1 MTTGLFA
8 DFPGPKEIYGGQ
20 YPLADY
26 KWLYTK
32 KNGKVNFNVNSNVIL
47 AEVANSQKSYAKK
60 NESTKFRD
68 NLRDNGFIIGMYSDM
83 AKYPEKI
90 TGKNADTTVT
100 TYYESAWGYA
110 LKLSTNDPNAKTK
123 VVTHEWS
130 SLTAAEKAKRVLMG
144 PAGDNKESIFAW
156 PEDQLNSSEQ
166 QKSAKGGYCIWTQD
180 IEADSTLP
188 ENSKEINQQF
198 AGIIAALW
206 AGRHHLGSDFKI
218 IPVIS
223 KSVLTNLVN
232 NTGDE
237 LVNLKTVHDM
247 VEPILT
253 DKEGN
258 GLKYFEQGDVPPAGP
273 HKRTSWSLLSYLKM
287 NGIIDGFISEETRSQ
302 TLKPGGEL
310 SINSNAAPF
319 HHKYDIPYA
328 LMGYW
333 NGDGADMPNSPT
345 LNNKIQIGFHGK
357 MPLDSA
363 MYFINDKSKDDF
375 LALKPDQYFTPVPK
389 HLFSVNASQ
398 YQHSTGGGHRAID
411 LTSLPSTNSV
421 QISIN
426 TSREA
431 EHQSYSGFYRIQD
444 AAGTVKDPVT
454 GQLIVPGES
463 GYKKAALS
471 SENIINNLSNISL
484 NKDGANS
491 YSIDIN
497 GGVMMAPFAVITE
510 PGQENTFFSYAAA
523 NSDGISHFKQLSTN
537 SFGMEDTQ
545 GGGDMDFNDLEI
557 SFRFLE
563 IL

>member
-8 DFPGPKEIYGGQ
+8 DFPGPKGTYGGKHAL
-20 YPLADY
+20 PDY
-26 KWLYTK
+26 KWLYTP
-32 KNGKVNFNVNSNVIL
+32 KNSRVNSNVIL
-47 AEVANSQKSYAKK
+47 AEVSNTQKSYANK

-90 TGKNADTTVT
+90 TGKNPDTTVT
-100 TYYESAWGYA
+100 TTYESAWGYA
-110 LKLSTNDPNAKTK
+110 LKQSTNAQG
-123 VVTHEWS
+123 VVTSEWS

-144 PAGDNKESIFAW
+144 PAGDNKESIFLW

-166 QKSAKGGYCIWTQD
+166 QKSAKGGGYCIWTQD
-180 IEADSTLP
+180 IEADST
-188 ENSKEINQQF
+188 NSATINEQF
-198 AGIIAALW
+198 AGIITALW
-206 AGRHHLGSDFKI
+206 AGRHHLGPNFKI

-232 NTGDE
+232 NTGNE
-237 LVNLKTVHDM
+237 LVNLKTIHDI

-253 DKEGN
+253 DKKGN
-258 GLKYFEQGDVPPAGP
+258 GLKYFDQGDVPAKGS
-273 HKRTSWSLLSYLKM
+273 HERTSWSILSYLKM
-287 NGIIDGFISEETRSQ
+287 NGIIDGFISEETRSK
-302 TLKPGGEL
+302 TLKPGAEL
-310 SINSNAAPF
+310 LINSYAAPF
-319 HHKYDIPYA
+319 NPKYDVPYA

-333 NGDGADMPNSPT
+333 NGIGADMPNSPT
-345 LNNKIQIGFHGK
+345 LNNKIQIGFHGN

-363 MYFINDKSKDDF
+363 MYFIGDKSKDDF
-375 LALKPDQYFTPVPK
+375 LAFKPDQYFTPVPN

-398 YQHSTGGGHRAID
+398 YQYATGGGQRAID
-411 LTSLPSTNSV
+411 LTTLPSTNSV

-431 EHQSYSGFYRIQD
+431 EHQSYSGFYRVQD

-484 NKDGANS
+484 NEDGANS

-545 GGGDMDFNDLEI
+545 GGGDMDFNDLKI

>member
-47 AEVANSQKSYAKK
+47 AEVPNSQKSYAKK

-68 NLRDNGFIIGMYSDM
+68 NLKDLGFIVGMYSDM

-100 TYYESAWGYA
+100 TTYEYAWEYA
-110 LKLSTNDPNAKTK
+110 LKQSTNAQG
-123 VVTHEWS
+123 VVTPEWS

-232 NTGDE
+232 NTGNE

-287 NGIIDGFISEETRSQ
+287 NGIIDGFISEETRSK
-302 TLKPGGEL
+302 TLL
-310 SINSNAAPF
+310 Q
-319 HHKYDIPYA
+319 
-328 LMGYW
+328 L
-333 NGDGADMPNSPT
+333 
-345 LNNKIQIGFHGK
+345 
-357 MPLDSA
+357 
-363 MYFINDKSKDDF
+363 
-375 LALKPDQYFTPVPK
+375 
-389 HLFSVNASQ
+389 
-398 YQHSTGGGHRAID
+398 
-411 LTSLPSTNSV
+411 
-421 QISIN
+421 
-426 TSREA
+426 
-431 EHQSYSGFYRIQD
+431 YRYRV
-444 AAGTVKDPVT
+444 VKK
-454 GQLIVPGES
+454 L
-463 GYKKAALS
+463 
-471 SENIINNLSNISL
+471 
-484 NKDGANS
+484 
-491 YSIDIN
+491 
-497 GGVMMAPFAVITE
+497 
-510 PGQENTFFSYAAA
+510 
-523 NSDGISHFKQLSTN
+523 
-537 SFGMEDTQ
+537 
-545 GGGDMDFNDLEI
+545 
-557 SFRFLE
+557 
-563 IL
+563 

>member
-8 DFPGPKEIYGGQ
+8 DFPGPKGTYGGKHAL
-20 YPLADY
+20 PDY
-26 KWLYTK
+26 KWLYTP
-32 KNGKVNFNVNSNVIL
+32 KNSRVNSNVIL
-47 AEVANSQKSYAKK
+47 AEVSNTQKSYANK

-90 TGKNADTTVT
+90 TGKNPDTTVT
-100 TYYESAWGYA
+100 TTYESAWGYA
-110 LKLSTNDPNAKTK
+110 LKQSTNAQG
-123 VVTHEWS
+123 VVTSEWS

-144 PAGDNKESIFAW
+144 PAGDNKESIFLW

-166 QKSAKGGYCIWTQD
+166 QKSAKGGGYCIWTQD
-180 IEADSTLP
+180 VEADST
-188 ENSKEINQQF
+188 NIATINEQF
-198 AGIIAALW
+198 AGIITALW
-206 AGRHHLGSDFKI
+206 AGRHHLGPNFKI

-232 NTGDE
+232 NTGNE
-237 LVNLKTVHDM
+237 LVNLKTIHDI

-253 DKEGN
+253 DKKGN
-258 GLKYFEQGDVPPAGP
+258 GLKYFDQGDVPAKGS
-273 HKRTSWSLLSYLKM
+273 HERTSWSILSYLKM
-287 NGIIDGFISEETRSQ
+287 NGIIDGFISEETRSK
-302 TLKPGGEL
+302 TLKPGAEL
-310 SINSNAAPF
+310 LINSYAAPF
-319 HHKYDIPYA
+319 NPKYDVPYA

-333 NGDGADMPNSPT
+333 NGIGADMPNSPT
-345 LNNKIQIGFHGK
+345 LNNKIQIGFHGN

-363 MYFINDKSKDDF
+363 MYFIGDKSKDDF
-375 LALKPDQYFTPVPK
+375 LAFKPDQYFTPVPN

-398 YQHSTGGGHRAID
+398 YQYATGGGYRAID
-411 LTSLPSTNSV
+411 LTTLPSNNSV

-431 EHQSYSGFYRIQD
+431 EHQSYSGFYRVQD

-484 NKDGANS
+484 NEDGANS

>member
-8 DFPGPKEIYGGQ
+8 DFPGPKGTYGGKHAL
-20 YPLADY
+20 PDY
-26 KWLYTK
+26 KWLYTP
-32 KNGKVNFNVNSNVIL
+32 KNSRVNSNVIL
-47 AEVANSQKSYAKK
+47 AEVSNTQKSYANK

-68 NLRDNGFIIGMYSDM
+68 NLRDNGFLIGMYSDM

-90 TGKNADTTVT
+90 TGKNPDTTVT
-100 TYYESAWGYA
+100 TTYESAWGYA
-110 LKLSTNDPNAKTK
+110 LKQSTNAQG
-123 VVTHEWS
+123 VVTSEWS

-144 PAGDNKESIFAW
+144 PAGDNKESIFLW

-166 QKSAKGGYCIWTQD
+166 QKSAKGGGYCIWTQD
-180 IEADSTLP
+180 IEADST
-188 ENSKEINQQF
+188 NSTTINAQF
-198 AGIIAALW
+198 AGIITALW
-206 AGRHHLGSDFKI
+206 AGRHHLGPNFKI

-232 NTGDE
+232 NTGNE
-237 LVNLKTVHDM
+237 LVNLKTIHDI

-253 DKEGN
+253 DKKGN
-258 GLKYFEQGDVPPAGP
+258 GLKYFDQGDVPAKGS
-273 HKRTSWSLLSYLKM
+273 HERTSWSILSYLKM
-287 NGIIDGFISEETRSQ
+287 NGIIDGFISEETRSK
-302 TLKPGGEL
+302 TLKPGAEL
-310 SINSNAAPF
+310 LINSYAAPF
-319 HHKYDIPYA
+319 NPKYDVPYA

-333 NGDGADMPNSPT
+333 NGIGADMPNSPT
-345 LNNKIQIGFHGK
+345 LNNKIQIGFHGN

-363 MYFINDKSKDDF
+363 MYFIGDKSKDDF
-375 LALKPDQYFTPVPK
+375 LAFKPDQYFTPVPN

-398 YQHSTGGGHRAID
+398 YQYATGGGQRAID
-411 LTSLPSTNSV
+411 LTTLPSTNSV

-431 EHQSYSGFYRIQD
+431 EHQSYSGFYRVQD

-484 NKDGANS
+484 NEDGASS

>member
-8 DFPGPKEIYGGQ
+8 DFPGPKETYGGKHEL
-20 YPLADY
+20 PDY
-26 KWLYTK
+26 KWLYTP
-32 KNGKVNFNVNSNVIL
+32 KNSRVNSNVIL
-47 AEVANSQKSYAKK
+47 AEVSNTQKSYANK

-90 TGKNADTTVT
+90 TGKNPDTTVT
-100 TYYESAWGYA
+100 TTYESAWGYA
-110 LKLSTNDPNAKTK
+110 LKQSTNAQG
-123 VVTHEWS
+123 VVTSEWS

-144 PAGDNKESIFAW
+144 PAGDNKESIFLW

-166 QKSAKGGYCIWTQD
+166 QKSAKGGGYCIWTQD
-180 IEADSTLP
+180 IEADST
-188 ENSKEINQQF
+188 NSATINEQF
-198 AGIIAALW
+198 AGIITALW
-206 AGRHHLGSDFKI
+206 AGRHHLGPNFKI

-232 NTGDE
+232 NTGNE
-237 LVNLKTVHDM
+237 LVNLKTIHDI

-253 DKEGN
+253 DKKGN
-258 GLKYFEQGDVPPAGP
+258 GLKYFDQGDVPAKGS
-273 HKRTSWSLLSYLKM
+273 HERTSWSILSYLKM
-287 NGIIDGFISEETRSQ
+287 NGIIDGFISEETRSK
-302 TLKPGGEL
+302 TLKPGAEL
-310 SINSNAAPF
+310 LINSYAAPF
-319 HHKYDIPYA
+319 NPKYDVPYA

-333 NGDGADMPNSPT
+333 NGIGADMPNSPT
-345 LNNKIQIGFHGK
+345 LNNKIQIGFHGN

-363 MYFINDKSKDDF
+363 MYFIGDKSKDDF
-375 LALKPDQYFTPVPK
+375 LAFKPDQYFTPVPN

-398 YQHSTGGGHRAID
+398 YQYATGGGQRAID
-411 LTSLPSTNSV
+411 LTTLPSTNSV

-431 EHQSYSGFYRIQD
+431 EHQSYSGFYRVQD

-484 NKDGANS
+484 NEDGASS

>member
-8 DFPGPKEIYGGQ
+8 DFPGPKETYGGKHEL
-20 YPLADY
+20 PDY
-26 KWLYTK
+26 KWLYTP
-32 KNGKVNFNVNSNVIL
+32 KNSRVNSNVIL
-47 AEVANSQKSYAKK
+47 AEVSNTQKSYANK

-100 TYYESAWGYA
+100 TTYEYAWGYA
-110 LKLSTNDPNAKTK
+110 LKQSTNAQG
-123 VVTHEWS
+123 VVAPEWS

-180 IEADSTLP
+180 IEADST
-188 ENSKEINQQF
+188 NGTTINEQF
-198 AGIIAALW
+198 AGIITALW
-206 AGRHHLGSDFKI
+206 AGRHYLGPDFKI

-232 NTGDE
+232 NTGNE

-258 GLKYFEQGDVPPAGP
+258 GLKYFDQGDVPAKGS
-273 HKRTSWSLLSYLKM
+273 HERTSWSILSYLKM
-287 NGIIDGFISEETRSQ
+287 NGIIDGFISEETRSK
-302 TLKPGGEL
+302 TLKPGAEL
-310 SINSNAAPF
+310 LINSYAAPF
-319 HHKYDIPYA
+319 NPKYDVPYA

-333 NGDGADMPNSPT
+333 NGIGADMPNSPT
-345 LNNKIQIGFHGK
+345 LNNKIQIGFHGN

-363 MYFINDKSKDDF
+363 MYFIGDKSKDDF
-375 LALKPDQYFTPVPK
+375 LAFKPDQYFTPVPN

-398 YQHSTGGGHRAID
+398 YQYATGGGHRAID
-411 LTSLPSTNSV
+411 LTTLPSNNSV

-431 EHQSYSGFYRIQD
+431 EHQSYSGFYRVQD

-471 SENIINNLSNISL
+471 SENIINNLSNVSL
-484 NKDGANS
+484 NEDGASS

>member
-8 DFPGPKEIYGGQ
+8 DFPGPKETYGGKHEL
-20 YPLADY
+20 PDY
-26 KWLYTK
+26 KWLYTP
-32 KNGKVNFNVNSNVIL
+32 KNSRVNSNVIL
-47 AEVANSQKSYAKK
+47 AEVSNTQKSYANK

-90 TGKNADTTVT
+90 TGKNPDTTVT
-100 TYYESAWGYA
+100 TTYESAWGYA
-110 LKLSTNDPNAKTK
+110 LKQSTNAQG
-123 VVTHEWS
+123 VVTSEWS
-130 SLTAAEKAKRVLMG
+130 SLTAAEKARRVLMG
-144 PAGDNKESIFAW
+144 PAGDNKESIFLW

-166 QKSAKGGYCIWTQD
+166 QKSAKGGGYCIWTQD
-180 IEADSTLP
+180 IEADST
-188 ENSKEINQQF
+188 NSATINEQF
-198 AGIIAALW
+198 AGIITALW
-206 AGRHHLGSDFKI
+206 AGRHHLGPNFKI

-232 NTGDE
+232 NTGNE
-237 LVNLKTVHDM
+237 LVNLKTIHDI

-253 DKEGN
+253 DKKGN
-258 GLKYFEQGDVPPAGP
+258 GLKYFDQGDVPAKGS
-273 HKRTSWSLLSYLKM
+273 HERTSWSILSYLKM
-287 NGIIDGFISEETRSQ
+287 NGIIDGFISEETRSK
-302 TLKPGGEL
+302 TLKPGAEL
-310 SINSNAAPF
+310 LINSYAAPF
-319 HHKYDIPYA
+319 NPKYDVPYA

-333 NGDGADMPNSPT
+333 NGIGADMPNSPT
-345 LNNKIQIGFHGK
+345 LNNKIQIGFHGN

-363 MYFINDKSKDDF
+363 MYFIGDKSKDDF
-375 LALKPDQYFTPVPK
+375 LAFKPDQYFTPVPN

-398 YQHSTGGGHRAID
+398 YQYATGGGQRAID
-411 LTSLPSTNSV
+411 LTTLPSTNSV

-431 EHQSYSGFYRIQD
+431 EHQSYSGFYRVQD

-471 SENIINNLSNISL
+471 SENIINNLSNVSL
-484 NKDGANS
+484 NEDGASS

>member
-1 MTTGLFA
+1 MATGLFA
-8 DFPGPKEIYGGQ
+8 DFPGPKGTYGGKHAL
-20 YPLADY
+20 PDY
-26 KWLYTK
+26 KWLYTP
-32 KNGKVNFNVNSNVIL
+32 KNSRVNSNVIL
-47 AEVANSQKSYAKK
+47 AEVSNTQKSYANK

-90 TGKNADTTVT
+90 TGKNPDTTVT
-100 TYYESAWGYA
+100 TTYESAWGYA
-110 LKLSTNDPNAKTK
+110 LKQSTNAQG
-123 VVTHEWS
+123 VVTSEWS
-130 SLTAAEKAKRVLMG
+130 TLTAAEKAKRVLMG
-144 PAGDNKESIFAW
+144 PAGDNKESIFLW

-166 QKSAKGGYCIWTQD
+166 QKSAQGGGYCIWTQD
-180 IEADSTLP
+180 IEADST
-188 ENSKEINQQF
+188 NSTTINKQF
-198 AGIIAALW
+198 AGIITALW
-206 AGRHHLGSDFKI
+206 AGRHHLGPNFKI

-232 NTGDE
+232 NTGNE
-237 LVNLKTVHDM
+237 LVNLKTIHDM
-247 VEPILT
+247 VEPVLT
-253 DKEGN
+253 DKKGN
-258 GLKYFEQGDVPPAGP
+258 GLKYFDQGDVPAEGS
-273 HKRTSWSLLSYLKM
+273 HKRTSWSILSYLKM
-287 NGIIDGFISEETRSQ
+287 NGIIDGFISEETRSK
-302 TLKPGGEL
+302 TLKPGAEL
-310 SINSNAAPF
+310 LINSYAAPF
-319 HHKYDIPYA
+319 NPKYDVPYA

-333 NGDGADMPNSPT
+333 NGIGADMPNSPT
-345 LNNKIQIGFHGK
+345 LKNKIQIGFHGN
-357 MPLDSA
+357 MPLNSA
-363 MYFINDKSKDDF
+363 MYFIDDKSKDDF
-375 LALKPDQYFTPVPK
+375 LAFKPDQYFTPIPN

-398 YQHSTGGGHRAID
+398 YQHATGGGHRAID
-411 LTSLPSTNSV
+411 LTTLPSTNSV

-431 EHQSYSGFYRIQD
+431 EHQSYSGFYRVQD

-471 SENIINNLSNISL
+471 SENIINNLSNIAL
-484 NKDGANS
+484 NEDGASS

-497 GGVMMAPFAVITE
+497 GGLMMAPFAVVTE